1 MLTIDRI
8 SKRYGILPSQALS
21 SATTMDLRVANTAMA
36 YEIYCQREA
45 QKTTNAARG
54 FRPAPQLSQEKMKQA
69 MERVRNKND

>member
-8 SKRYGILPSQALS
+8 CKRYGILPSQALS

-54 FRPAPQLSQEKMKQA
+54 FRPAPQISMDKMKEA
-69 MERVRNKND
+69 MERVRNKK